1 MFVFAQ
7 QTDDLRLKQEQTS
20 FFGNDVRI
28 GVENGLILLE
38 LFVGPV
44 CCTLLVCF
52 LVEIF
57 VRRQAKIQAY
67 ISARFGG
74 LRRRAASG
82 IETRLTLTTANLF
95 L

>member
-7 QTDDLRLKQEQTS
+7 QTDGLRSKQEQTS
-20 FFGNDVRI
+20 HFGGDVRI

-44 CCTLLVCF
+44 CCTLLVGF

-57 VRRQAKIQAY
+57 VRQR
-67 ISARFGG
+67 S
-74 LRRRAASG
+74 
-82 IETRLTLTTANLF
+82 
-95 L
+95 